1 MFARFFI
8 DRPVFA
14 IVIALAITIAGI
26 LAVRSL
32 PIEQYPSVAPPSL
45 TISAAYPGADA
56 ETLEQN
62 VTAVIEPELN
72 GVEGFLYMSSTSS
85 SNGSVSI
92 TVTFESG
99 TDIDIAQMEVQNR
112 LSRVEARL
120 PEEVR
125 RQGIQVNQAS
135 SGFLLIVALTSPN
148 GRHSAL
154 DLGNYASTRIIDQLR
169 RVPGVGDVR
178 LFGSEYAMRVWLDP
192 ERLASFTMS
201 PAEALAA
208 VQEQNSQAAGGQI
221 GGLPSLP
228 QQQLNATIIT
238 QRRLTTPEEFGQIIL
253 RANPDGSAV
262 RLADVA
268 QIELGA
274 QSYDSTSRLNRNPM
288 GGMAVQLATGA
299 NALQTAEA
307 VKQRMAELEQE
318 FPEDMTWRVPY
329 DTSPF
334 IQISVRSVLE
344 TLVEAV
350 VLVFLVMYLFLQNLR
365 ATIIPTIVVP
375 VALLGACL
383 GLAALGYSINVLS
396 LFAMVLAIGILVD
409 DAIVVI
415 ENVERIMVEE
425 GLPPREATYKAMGQ
439 IVGAIIGITLVLVAV
454 FIPMAFFPGTVGGIY
469 RQFSVTLALSI
480 AFSALLALTLT
491 PALCALMLK
500 PPGPAHGA
508 GHDEESGAPKG
519 RTRRW
524 MARFFGGFNRW
535 FGETT
540 TRYQGQVGRLIRAPL
555 RWMAVFALLAALTAW
570 LFTSLP
576 GSFLPEEDQGFL
588 ITVIQAPPGATR
600 QRTLAVVE
608 QAENYYLSQPQVE
621 GVIAILGFSF
631 FGSGQNA
638 AMMFVD
644 LKDWEER
651 PGQENHAST
660 VAGKA
665 MGALSQIKEAMIFA
679 LSPPAIPELGTA
691 SGFSF
696 RLQDRTGQGHA
707 ALINA
712 QNQLLGMA
720 TQSRVLAGVRP
731 EGLQDSPQV
740 RVLVDRIQA
749 RALGVNIGDIN
760 NTLAIAF
767 GSGYAN
773 DFNRDGRVLRVLLQ
787 AEAAQRM
794 TPTDILDLRVR
805 NANGEMVPF
814 SAFTTAQ
821 WSAGPPQ
828 LNRYNGYPSVNISGN
843 AAEGYSTGEAMAE
856 MERLA
861 GQLPA
866 GFGYEWTGISYE
878 EKLSAGQIPALLS
891 LSILIV
897 FLVLAALYES
907 WTIPLAVIL
916 VVPLGVLGALSAA
929 LLRGLPIDVYFNV
942 GIIAIIGLAAKN
954 AILIVEF
961 ARDLEAEG
969 RSTREATMEAV
980 HLRFRPII
988 MTSLAFILG
997 VLPLVISTGAGAASR
1012 VAIGT
1017 GVMGGMIGATALGVF
1032 FIPVFFVAVRQ
1043 WLGRKRKAPEAAAGS
1058 GVRPPSRD
1066 DAHE

>member
-99 TDIDIAQMEVQNR
+99 TNIDVAQMEVQNR

-135 SGFLLIVALTSPN
+135 SGFLMIVALTSP
-148 GRHSAL
+148 GGTLSAL
-154 DLGNYASTRIIDQLR
+154 DLGNYANTRIIDQLR

-178 LFGSEYAMRVWLDP
+178 LFGSEYAMRIWLDP
-192 ERLASFTMS
+192 ERLASFNMS

-208 VQEQNSQAAGGQI
+208 VQEQNSQSAGGQI
-221 GGLPSLP
+221 GGQPSLP
-228 QQQLNATIIT
+228 NQQLNATIIT

-268 QIELGA
+268 QVELGA
-274 QSYDSTSRLNRNPM
+274 QSYESTSRLNRNPM
-288 GGMAVQLATGA
+288 GGMAIQLATGA
-299 NALQTAEA
+299 NALETAEA
-307 VKQRMAELEQE
+307 VKQRMAELEKD

-334 IQISVRSVLE
+334 IQISVESVLH
-344 TLVEAV
+344 TLIEAV

-375 VALLGACL
+375 VALLGACV

-415 ENVERIMVEE
+415 ENVERIMTEE
-425 GLPPREATYKAMGQ
+425 GLSPREATYKAMGQ

-469 RQFSVTLALSI
+469 RQFSITLALSI

-500 PPGPAHGA
+500 PTHGH
-508 GHDEESGAPKG
+508 GEQKQGLLG
-519 RTRRW
+519 
-524 MARFFGGFNRW
+524 RFFGGFNRW
-535 FGETT
+535 FGRTT
-540 TRYQGQVGRLIRAPL
+540 DRYQSRIGSLVRRPL
-555 RWMAVFALLAALTAW
+555 RWMAVYALLTAVVAW

-576 GSFLPEEDQGFL
+576 SSFLPEEDQGFL
-588 ITVIQAPPGATR
+588 ITVIQAPPGATQ

-608 QAENYYLSQPQVE
+608 QAEDYYLSQPQVD
-621 GVIAILGFSF
+621 GVIGILGFSF

-638 AMMFVD
+638 AMMFID
-644 LKDWEER
+644 LKDWDER
-651 PGQENHAST
+651 PGTENHAST

-665 MGALSQIKEAMIFA
+665 MGALAQIKEAMIFA

-707 ALINA
+707 ALIAA
-712 QNQLLGMA
+712 QNQLLGLA
-720 TQSRVLAGVRP
+720 AQSPVLSGVRP

-773 DFNRDGRVLRVLLQ
+773 DFNREGRVLRVLLQ

-805 NANGEMVPF
+805 NQEGEMVPF
-814 SAFTTAQ
+814 SAFTTAE
-821 WSAGPPQ
+821 WTAGPPQ
-828 LNRYNGYPSVNISGN
+828 LNRYNGYPAVNISGS
-843 AAEGYSTGEAMAE
+843 AAAGYSTGEAMDE

-861 GQLPA
+861 SELPQ

-907 WTIPLAVIL
+907 WSIPLAVIL

-929 LLRGLPIDVYFNV
+929 LLRGLPNDVYFNV

-961 ARDLEAEG
+961 AKDLEAEG
-969 RSTREATMEAV
+969 RSTLNATLEAA

-1017 GVMGGMIGATALGVF
+1017 GVMGGMIGATVLGVF
-1032 FIPVFFVAVRQ
+1032 FIPVFFVAVRK
-1043 WLGRKRKAPEAAAGS
+1043 WLGRKRKPESGSTPAPPAQRPAAE
-1058 GVRPPSRD
+1058 D
-1066 DAHE
+1066 DHA

>member
-8 DRPVFA
+8 DRPIFS
-14 IVIALAITIAGI
+14 IVIALAITIGGI

-32 PIEQYPSVAPPSL
+32 PIEQYPAVAPPSL
-45 TISAAYPGADA
+45 TISATYPGADA

-112 LSRVEARL
+112 LNRVEARL

-135 SGFLLIVALTSPN
+135 TGFLLIVALTSP
-148 GRHSAL
+148 GGTHSAL

-178 LFGSEYAMRVWLDP
+178 LFGSEYAMRIWLDP
-192 ERLASFTMS
+192 ERLASFSMS

-208 VQEQNSQAAGGQI
+208 VQEQNSQSAGGQI
-221 GGLPSLP
+221 GGLPSTP
-228 QQQLNATIIT
+228 QQQLNATIIN
-238 QRRLTTPEEFGQIIL
+238 QRRLRTAEEFGQIIL
-253 RANPDGSAV
+253 RADPDGSTV

-268 QIELGA
+268 QVELGA
-274 QSYDSTSRLNRNPM
+274 QTYDTTSRLNRNPM

-299 NALQTAEA
+299 NALQTAES
-307 VKQRMAELEQE
+307 VKLRMAELEQD
-318 FPEDMTWRVPY
+318 FPDDMTWRVPY

-334 IQISVRSVLE
+334 IQISVKEVLK
-344 TLVEAV
+344 TLAEAV
-350 VLVFLVMYLFLQNLR
+350 FLVFLVMYLFLQNFR
-365 ATIIPTIVVP
+365 ATLIPTIVVP

-383 GLAALGYSINVLS
+383 GLSALGYSINVLS

-415 ENVERIMVEE
+415 ENVERIMEE
-425 GLPPREATYKAMGQ
+425 ERLPPREATYKAMGQ
-439 IVGAIIGITLVLVAV
+439 IVSPIIGITLVLVAV

-500 PPGPAHGA
+500 PAKHHG
-508 GHDEESGAPKG
+508 DEGSKSKG
-519 RTRRW
+519 RLG
-524 MARFFGGFNRW
+524 RFFDGFNRW
-535 FGETT
+535 FGRTT
-540 TRYQGQVGRLIRAPL
+540 NDYQRRVGQLIRRPG
-555 RWMAVFALLAALTAW
+555 RWMAVFALLSALVVW
-570 LFTSLP
+570 LFMTLP
-576 GSFLPEEDQGFL
+576 SSFLPEEDQGYL
-588 ITVIQAPPGATR
+588 ITVVQAEPGAT
-600 QRTLAVVE
+600 QSRTLGIVE

-621 GVIAILGFSF
+621 SIISILGFSF

-638 AMMFVD
+638 AMMFID
-644 LKDWEER
+644 LKDWDDR
-651 PGQENHAST
+651 PGRENHAST

-665 MGALSQIKEAMIFA
+665 MAVLSQIKNAMIFA

-696 RLQDRTGQGHA
+696 RLQDRTGQGHT

-712 QNQLLGMA
+712 QNQLLGLA
-720 TQSRVLAGVRP
+720 AQSPVLSGVRP

-740 RVLVDRIQA
+740 RVLVDRILA

-773 DFNRDGRVLRVLLQ
+773 DFNREGRVLRVLLQ
-787 AEAAQRM
+787 AEADQRM

-805 NANGEMVPF
+805 NQNGEMVPF

-828 LNRYNGYPSVNISGN
+828 LNRYNGYPSVNISGS
-843 AAEGYSTGEAMAE
+843 AAENYSTGDAMDE

-861 GQLPA
+861 AQLPS

-897 FLVLAALYES
+897 FLVLSALYES
-907 WTIPLAVIL
+907 WTIPLAVLL
-916 VVPLGVLGALSAA
+916 VVPLGVLGALLAA

-942 GIIAIIGLAAKN
+942 GIITIIGLSAKN

-969 RSTREATMEAV
+969 RSTIDATLEAV
-980 HLRFRPII
+980 HLRFRPIL
-988 MTSLAFILG
+988 MTSFAFILG
-997 VLPLVISTGAGAASR
+997 VLPLAISTGAGAASR
-1012 VAIGT
+1012 VALGT
-1017 GVMGGMIGATALGVF
+1017 GVMGGMIGATVLGVF
-1032 FIPVFFVAVRQ
+1032 FIPVFFVAVRR
-1043 WLGRKRKAPEAAAGS
+1043 WLGRRRNGDADQPPPLPPYA
-1058 GVRPPSRD
+1058 RPLTED
-1066 DAHE
+1066 DHA

>member
-14 IVIALAITIAGI
+14 IVIALAISIAGM

-32 PIEQYPSVAPPSL
+32 PVEQYPSVAPPSL
-45 TISAAYPGADA
+45 TISATYPGADA

-85 SNGSVSI
+85 SNGSLSI

-99 TDIDIAQMEVQNR
+99 TDIDVAQMEVQNR

-125 RQGIQVNQAS
+125 RQGVQVNQAS
-135 SGFLLIVALTSPN
+135 SSFLMIVALTSPN
-148 GRHSAL
+148 GTLSAL
-154 DLGNYASTRIIDQLR
+154 DLGNYANTRIIDQLR

-178 LFGSEYAMRVWLDP
+178 LFGSEYAMRIWLDP
-192 ERLASFTMS
+192 ERLASFSLS

-208 VQEQNSQAAGGQI
+208 VQEQNSQSAGGQI
-221 GGLPSLP
+221 GGLPSVP
-228 QQQLNATIIT
+228 EQQLNAAIIT
-238 QRRLTTPEEFGQIIL
+238 QRRLTTAEEFGQIIL

-268 QIELGA
+268 RIELGA
-274 QSYDSTSRLNRNPM
+274 QNYDVTSRLDQRPM
-288 GGMAVQLATGA
+288 GGMGIQLSTGA
-299 NALQTAEA
+299 NALQTSEA
-307 VKQRMAELEQE
+307 VKQRMRELERD
-318 FPEDMTWRVPY
+318 FPEDMEWRVPY
-329 DTSPF
+329 DTAPF
-334 IQISVRSVLE
+334 IQISVKEVVK
-344 TLVEAV
+344 TLVEAIF
-350 VLVFLVMYLFLQNLR
+350 LVFLVMYLFLQNFR
-365 ATIIPTIVVP
+365 ATLIPTLVVP
-375 VALLGACL
+375 VALLGACV

-415 ENVERIMVEE
+415 ENVERIMTEE
-425 GLPPREATYKAMGQ
+425 GLSPREATYKAMSQ
-439 IVGAIIGITLVLVAV
+439 IVGAIVGITLVLVAV

-469 RQFSVTLALSI
+469 RQFSVTLSISI

-491 PALCALMLK
+491 PALCATMLK
-500 PPGPAHGA
+500 PHAQQGEKKGA
-508 GHDEESGAPKG
+508 VG
-519 RTRRW
+519 RFLD
-524 MARFFGGFNRW
+524 RFFGKFNRW
-535 FGETT
+535 FGRATD
-540 TRYQGQVGRLIRAPL
+540 RYQGRVGHLVRRPL
-555 RWMAVFALLAALTAW
+555 RWMLLFVALTAVAGW

-576 GSFLPEEDQGFL
+576 GSFLPDEDQGFL
-588 ITVIQAPPGATR
+588 ISVVQAPPGATQ
-600 QRTLAVVE
+600 QRTLQVVE
-608 QAENYYLSQPQVE
+608 QAERYYLAQPQVK
-621 GVIAILGFSF
+621 GVISILGFSF

-638 AMMFVD
+638 AMLFID
-644 LKDWEER
+644 LQPWEDR
-651 PGQENHAST
+651 PGAENHAST
-660 VAGKA
+660 VAGEA
-665 MGALSQIKEAMIFA
+665 MAALSRIKEALIFA

-696 RLQDRTGQGHA
+696 RLQDRAGLGHA
-707 ALINA
+707 ALVEA
-712 QNQLLGMA
+712 QNQLLGLA
-720 TQSRVLAGVRP
+720 AQSRVLADVRP

-740 RVLVDRIQA
+740 QVMVDRIQA
-749 RALGVNIGDIN
+749 RALGVDIGDIN

-773 DFNRDGRVLRVLLQ
+773 DFNREGRVLRVLLQ
-787 AEAAQRM
+787 AEAEQRM

-814 SAFTTAQ
+814 SAFTTAE
-821 WSAGPPQ
+821 WTAGPPQ
-828 LNRYNGYPSVNISGN
+828 LTRYNGYPAMNISGS
-843 AAEGYSTGEAMAE
+843 AAEGYSTGEAMTE

-861 GQLPA
+861 ARLPA
-866 GFGYEWTGISYE
+866 GFGYEWTGISFE

-907 WTIPLAVIL
+907 WSIPLAVIL
-916 VVPLGVLGALSAA
+916 VVPLGVLGALLAA

-969 RSTREATMEAV
+969 RSTLDATLEAV
-980 HLRFRPII
+980 HLRLRPII
-988 MTSLAFILG
+988 MTSLAFVLG
-997 VLPLVISTGAGAASR
+997 VLPLAISTGAGAASR

-1017 GVMGGMIGATALGVF
+1017 GVMGGMIGATVLGVF
-1032 FIPVFFVAVRQ
+1032 LIPVFYVVVRR
-1043 WLGRKRKAPEAAAGS
+1043 WLGRRKAEREGQ
-1058 GVRPPSRD
+1058 D
-1066 DAHE
+1066 E

>member
-1 MFARFFI
+1 MLARFFI

-14 IVIALAITIAGI
+14 WVIALAISIGGL

-32 PIEQYPSVAPPSL
+32 PIEQYPAVAPPSL
-45 TISAAYPGADA
+45 TITATYPGADA
-56 ETLEQN
+56 ETLEEN

-72 GVEGFLYMSSTSS
+72 GVEGFLYMASTSS
-85 SNGSVSI
+85 STGSVSI

-99 TDIDIAQMEVQNR
+99 TDIDVAQMEVQNR
-112 LSRVEARL
+112 LSRIEARL

-125 RQGIQVNQAS
+125 RQGIQVNQATS
-135 SGFLLIVALTSPN
+135 SFLLIVALTSP
-148 GRHSAL
+148 GGTHSAL
-154 DLGNYASTRIIDQLR
+154 DLGNYANTRIIDQLR

-178 LFGSEYAMRVWLDP
+178 LFGSEYAMRIWLDP
-192 ERLASFTMS
+192 ERLASFSMS

-208 VQEQNSQAAGGQI
+208 VQEQNSQAPGGQI
-221 GGLPSLP
+221 GAQPAVP
-228 QQQLNATIIT
+228 NQQLNATVIT
-238 QRRLTTPEEFGQIIL
+238 QRRLSTPEQFGEIIL

-268 QIELGA
+268 DVELGA
-274 QSYDSTSRLNRNPM
+274 ASYETTSRLNGKPM
-288 GGMAVQLATGA
+288 AGMAVQLATGA
-299 NALQTAEA
+299 NALATARA
-307 VKQRMAELEQE
+307 VKGRMAELAQE
-318 FPEDMTWRVPY
+318 FPTDMGWSVPY
-329 DTSPF
+329 DSSPF
-334 IQISVRSVLE
+334 IQISVEEVLH
-344 TLVEAV
+344 TLVEAM
-350 VLVFLVMYLFLQNLR
+350 VLVFAVMYLFLQNFR

-415 ENVERIMVEE
+415 ENVERIMAEE
-425 GLPPREATYKAMGQ
+425 GLSPRDATYKAMGQ

-491 PALCALMLK
+491 PALCATLLK
-500 PPGPAHGA
+500 PAAAHGA
-508 GHDEESGAPKG
+508 GQAEGAGGGKPHGFFGRFNAWFG
-519 RTRRW
+519 RTT
-524 MARFFGGFNRW
+524 G
-535 FGETT
+535 
-540 TRYQGQVGRLIRAPL
+540 RYEGRVARLIRRPL
-555 RWMAVFALLAALTAW
+555 RWIAVFLVLTAGAAY

-576 GSFLPEEDQGFL
+576 GSFLPEEDQGYL
-588 ITVIQAPPGATR
+588 ISVIQAPPGATQ
-600 QRTLAVVE
+600 QRTLEVVQ
-608 QAENYYLSQPQVE
+608 QAEQYYLSQPQVE
-621 GVIAILGFSF
+621 GVIAVLGFSF

-644 LKDWEER
+644 LKPWEDR
-651 PGQENHAST
+651 PGEENHATT

-665 MGALSQIKEAMIFA
+665 MAALSQIKQALIFA

-691 SGFSF
+691 SGFAF
-696 RLQDRTGQGHA
+696 RLQDRAGQGYE
-707 ALINA
+707 ALIEA
-712 QNQLLGMA
+712 QNQLLGLA
-720 TQSRVLAGVRP
+720 AQSPVLAGVRT
-731 EGLQDSPQV
+731 EGLPDSPQV
-740 RVLVDRIQA
+740 EVVVDRIRA

-760 NTLAIAF
+760 ATLSISF

-773 DFNRDGRVLRVLLQ
+773 DFNREGRVLRVLLQ

-805 NANGEMVPF
+805 NQDGEMVPF
-814 SAFTTAQ
+814 SAFTTAK
-821 WSAGPPQ
+821 WTAGPPQ
-828 LNRYNGYPSVNISGN
+828 LIRYNGYPAVNISGN
-843 AAEGYSTGEAMAE
+843 AAPGYSTGEAMAE

-861 GQLPA
+861 RQLPS

-878 EKLSAGQIPALLS
+878 EQQSAGQIPALLS

-907 WTIPLAVIL
+907 WSIPFAVIL
-916 VVPLGVLGALSAA
+916 VVPLGVLGALLAA

-961 ARDLEAEG
+961 AKDLEAQG
-969 RSTREATMEAV
+969 RTTQEATLEAV

-997 VLPLVISTGAGAASR
+997 VLPLAISTGAGAASR
-1012 VAIGT
+1012 IAIGT
-1017 GVMGGMIGATALGVF
+1017 GVMGGMIGATLLGVF
-1032 FIPVFFVAVRQ
+1032 LIPVFFVSVRR
-1043 WLGRKRKAPEAAAGS
+1043 WLSRRPKPQGPAAPRAEGES
-1058 GVRPPSRD
+1058 GH
-1066 DAHE
+1066 A